1 MREDLIAAIKRELV
15 GPDLLSHRFQENN
28 EEILELAPRE
38 RYAVGIL
45 FPQHATA
52 EQLSFFEQLEYEQ
65 FGTDTSSESSPV
77 PVSGSGTAEEVAN
90 EEIDS
95 VNLSNTYMPSAMGF
109 SCIVS
114 ESCKYLD
121 ISISAGRYEEFKVDS
136 DAAPKIKSFFKRIG
150 IEHTFRV
157 DKNDFP
163 RTAQQPFEKA
173 VKDTALNFYI
183 HKRIKNANNSN
194 AQYYS
199 FTLVNTNKTE
209 KEFDDKKCFF
219 QVYFSVGSDTQAP
232 FLPLPDGN
240 LGKNH
245 QDDES
250 LLLLYRNIKAY
261 AIGHGCSVTWDVTEQ
276 GCSKLETESI
286 PAHPVLS
293 IVPTHFQDLKLSMRK
308 FASAT
313 DDKSQLDGIHALCIK
328 YQDWIETQ
336 DDVLNKTLADEQ
348 KAVGLRHINHCRT
361 ILTRMKKGLSL
372 LQENETCRR
381 AFALANEAMV
391 LQQLHYNLPLR
402 KAKIDN
408 TGSDIQYEKC
418 EIGIENIDTIP
429 ETGVL
434 SEKYAKYGEWYS
446 FQLAF
451 ILININ
457 SFWEPM
463 SDDRKIADL
472 IWFPTGGGKTEAYLG
487 LAAFVIFLRRL
498 INAAAN
504 GTTVLMR
511 YTLRLL
517 TSQQFLRASSLIC
530 ACELIRQREKNL
542 GDSPITLGLWIGDQ
556 SAPNKRDDAV
566 EIWRKLYNS
575 QTDENKFVL
584 LKCPWCGAEM
594 GVLKQRYR
602 NFVIGYEHTL
612 TPSTIRYLCKD
623 KTCTFSQPN
632 NYLPLFIIDEDIYE
646 NPPTLIIGTVDKFAM
661 LVWKPEA
668 RSLFGISADGL
679 KTFPPELIIQDEL
692 HLISSALGSVV
703 GHYETLINSLATK
716 EENGVLIAP
725 KIVAS
730 TATISRAREQIS
742 ALYGRSS
749 EHISIF
755 PPQGLEIGDSFFSQ
769 ITSDDPGRLYIGV
782 FPAGLISKIS
792 AQVRLTAALLQGV
805 QDASVTEEKERDPYW
820 TLIEYFNS
828 LRELGTAATLVT
840 SYLGDYLKTIN
851 VRKRQQN
858 NANIPQK
865 QRYIQRYI
873 ELTSR
878 IPGHMIPGQL
888 QLLEKPYT
896 SIQETQKPVD
906 ICLATNMISVGLDVQ
921 RLGLMVVIG
930 QPKLTSEYI
939 QATSRIG
946 RSASGPGLI
955 VTLYNPFRS
964 RDRSYY
970 EQFHQYHG
978 RFYQYV
984 EPSSVTP
991 FSKPVCDKALH
1002 AILVGLVRFLGSKE
1016 NAEFPTP
1023 LPTTELL
1030 EKIKKII
1037 LDRISISQ
1045 PDELESSRALLDDVI
1060 KRWKLYQPA
1069 VYGSP
1074 ANHNI
1079 ERCLMY
1085 PAGTFQNEEIVAQAW
1100 PTLMSMRDVERNCE
1114 LLVLPREYDESKDP
1128 S

>member
-1 MREDLIAAIKRELV
+1 MTNA
-15 GPDLLSHRFQENN
+15 SNN
-28 EEILELAPRE
+28 
-38 RYAVGIL
+38 
-45 FPQHATA
+45 
-52 EQLSFFEQLEYEQ
+52 
-65 FGTDTSSESSPV
+65 
-77 PVSGSGTAEEVAN
+77 
-90 EEIDS
+90 
-95 VNLSNTYMPSAMGF
+95 
-109 SCIVS
+109 
-114 ESCKYLD
+114 
-121 ISISAGRYEEFKVDS
+121 
-136 DAAPKIKSFFKRIG
+136 
-150 IEHTFRV
+150 
-157 DKNDFP
+157 
-163 RTAQQPFEKA
+163 
-173 VKDTALNFYI
+173 
-183 HKRIKNANNSN
+183 N
-194 AQYYS
+194 AQYYT

-219 QVYFSVGSDTQAP
+219 QVSFSASTDKQTP
-232 FLPLPDGN
+232 FLPLQDVN
-240 LGKNH
+240 FDKNH
-245 QDDES
+245 EDDES
-250 LLLLYRNIKAY
+250 LSLLYRNIKAY
-261 AIGHGCSVTWDVTEQ
+261 AIGHGCSVTWDITEK
-276 GCSKLETESI
+276 GCTKLETEAI
-286 PAHPVLS
+286 PAHKVLS
-293 IVPTHFQDLKLSMRK
+293 IVPAHFHDLTLSMRK
-308 FASAT
+308 FASAL
-313 DDKSQLDGIHALCIK
+313 DYESQLNDIQALCTK
-328 YQDWIETQ
+328 YQEWIDTQ
-336 DDVLNKTLADEQ
+336 ADVLDKNLADEQ
-348 KAVGLRHINHCRT
+348 KAVGLRHINHCRS
-361 ILTRMKKGLSL
+361 ILDRMRKGLAL
-372 LQENETCRR
+372 LRENETCRR

-402 KAKIDN
+402 KAKLED
-408 TGSDIQYEKC
+408 TTSDIQYEKC
-418 EIGIENIDTIP
+418 EIGIGNIETIP
-429 ETGVL
+429 ESGTL
-434 SEKYAKYGEWYS
+434 SEKYAKYGEWHP

-498 INAAAN
+498 INADAI
-504 GTTVLMR
+504 GTAVLMR

-530 ACELIRQREKNL
+530 ACELIRQREKDL

-556 SAPNKRDDAV
+556 SAPNKRVDAV
-566 EIWRKLYNS
+566 EIWRKLNHS

-594 GVLKQRYR
+594 GVRKKRSHQI
-602 NFVIGYEHTL
+602 VIGYEHTL

-623 KTCTFSQPN
+623 KACTFSQPN
-632 NYLPLFIIDEDIYE
+632 RYLPLFIIDEDIYE

-668 RSLFGISADGL
+668 RSLFGISEDGAI
-679 KTFPPELIIQDEL
+679 TYPPELIIQDEL

-703 GHYETLINSLATK
+703 GHYETLVNALATK
-716 EENGVLIAP
+716 DENGVLIPP

-749 EHISIF
+749 EYISIF

-769 ITSDDPGRLYIGV
+769 IASDDPGRLYVGV

-792 AQVRLTAALLQGV
+792 AQVRLSAGLLQGV
-805 QDASVTEEKERDPYW
+805 QDAPVIEEKERDPYW

-828 LRELGTAATLVT
+828 LRELGTTATLIT
-840 SYLGDYLKTIN
+840 SYLSDYLMEIH

-858 NANIPQK
+858 NPHIPRK
-865 QRYIQRYI
+865 QRNIHRYI

-878 IPGHMIPGQL
+878 IPGHMIPEQL
-888 QLLEKPYT
+888 QNLEKTYA
-896 SIQETQKPVD
+896 SVQETQKPID

-939 QATSRIG
+939 QTTSRIG
-946 RSASGPGLI
+946 RSSSGPGLI

-964 RDRSYY
+964 RDRSYF

-1002 AILVGLVRFLGSKE
+1002 AILVGLVRFLGSRE

-1023 LPTTELL
+1023 LPTAKLL
-1030 EKIKKII
+1030 EKIKTII
-1037 LDRISISQ
+1037 LDRISFSQ
-1045 PDELESSRALLDDVI
+1045 PDELESSRALLEDLI
-1060 KRWKLYQPA
+1060 KNWRLYQPA

-1074 ANHNI
+1074 ANHNM
-1079 ERCLMY
+1079 ERCLLY
-1085 PAGTFQNEEIVAQAW
+1085 PAGTYQDEAVLDQAW

-1114 LLVLPREYDESKDP
+1114 LLVLPREYNESKDP